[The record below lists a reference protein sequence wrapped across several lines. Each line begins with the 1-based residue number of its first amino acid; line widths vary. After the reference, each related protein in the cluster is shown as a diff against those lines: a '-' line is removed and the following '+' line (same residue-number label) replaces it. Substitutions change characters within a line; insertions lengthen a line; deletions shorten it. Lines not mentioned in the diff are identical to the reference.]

1 MSEICIITVYKK
13 YYDIIEKTCQELM
26 EYGANDGREIIDK
39 YNLYEYIRG
48 KDKIIAGDKEY
59 IFHGA
64 GCTVFENGE
73 LVADWDFGYRSW
85 WCGIEPYKLAR
96 TLKNTEYAN
105 TVFCNGDKIKE
116 ICEEKIEEGLFY
128 KYKNQYYINLLKL
141 GTKANDI
148 PKEYDVMKASFGG
161 KKREF
166 LKSEAIDRFLEKASV
181 VYKEVENLKNNYVLE
196 FYYKGRLN
204 AQLLYNNIAYY
215 DKAVEIMDKEILK
228 PHELDLWKN

>member
-64 GCTVFENGE
+64 GCTVFENG
-73 LVADWDFGYRSW
+73 
-85 WCGIEPYKLAR
+85 
-96 TLKNTEYAN
+96 
-105 TVFCNGDKIKE
+105 DKIKE

-148 PKEYDVMKASFGG
+148 PKEYCTIATG
-161 KKREF
+161 
-166 LKSEAIDRFLEKASV
+166 V
-181 VYKEVENLKNNYVLE
+181 VDATE
-196 FYYKGRLN
+196 RL
-204 AQLLYNNIAYY
+204 A
-215 DKAVEIMDKEILK
+215 
-228 PHELDLWKN
+228 